1 MPGSFVAGVAVATHY
16 TLRPVM
22 ARNISRA
29 HAMGE
34 SDTFAIP
41 AADRVRE
48 QRAKTLALNAEDV
61 ARWVEGS

>member
-1 MPGSFVAGVAVATHY
+1 
-16 TLRPVM
+16 M